1 MDKDSSLEPNLQSF
15 NWMLEQPSV
24 ERWLRKKLPRTKY
37 HYLYRMG
44 RFLPFAVSEL
54 HVKDP
59 EGFLAW
65 AKSRSDSLEVQDI
78 LEKFSETQPRH
89 SQLFMVSTLRSFLK
103 RNGYTNLP
111 SMGEKPTLKNFHPGY
126 KREEVQSLLGFLDA
140 KMEKLYVLFAKDTG
154 FRAADLLSVRYRH
167 VKKDLEAGK
176 EFVHIRLEPEFYNR
190 RKASGITFIGPNTV
204 KLLRELIAEGK
215 IKAQADVQ
223 IFPFAYTTIT
233 EILRRAREKAALDP
247 LIQPSH
253 GLRKFFEQS
262 LDRVGMDVDK
272 KRQLEGHS
280 LGVRFHYTDQNV
292 EDLRKLYQQAYQFL
306 DFSEEAAAESR
317 VKDLE
322 KTVAEQRQQID
333 ALKADASRQ
342 AGLVQLLEQIGPD
355 GIKVLEQLIREK
367 MGKM

>member
-1 MDKDSSLEPNLQSF
+1 MDKDAHLEPSLEPFKWL
-15 NWMLEQPSV
+15 LEQPSV
-24 ERWLRKKLPRTKY
+24 ERWLRKKQLRTKY
-37 HYLYRMG
+37 TYLHRLE
-44 RFLPFAVSEL
+44 RFLPFAGSEL
-54 HVKDP
+54 DVKDP
-59 EGFLAW
+59 DGFLAW
-65 AKSRSDSLEVQDI
+65 AKSRPDSLEVQDV
-78 LEKFSETQPRH
+78 LEKFSETQPQH

-103 RNGYTNLP
+103 RNGYNNLP

-154 FRAADLLSVRYRH
+154 LRAADLLSLRYRH
-167 VKKDLEAGK
+167 VKKDLETGK

-204 KLLRELIAEGK
+204 KVLKELIAEGR
-215 IKAQADVQ
+215 IKAQADNHV
-223 IFPFAYTTIT
+223 FPFAYTTIT

-306 DFSEEAAAESR
+306 DLSEEAGADSR
-317 VKDLE
+317 LRDLE
-322 KTVAEQRQQID
+322 KSLAEKTQHIESLKSELAEQ
-333 ALKADASRQ
+333 KVK
-342 AGLVQLLEQIGPD
+342 VQLLDELGPE
-355 GIKVLEQLIREK
+355 GIKVLVELVKEK
-367 MGKM
+367 LKK

>member
-1 MDKDSSLEPNLQSF
+1 ME
-15 NWMLEQPSV
+15 
-24 ERWLRKKLPRTKY
+24 
-37 HYLYRMG
+37 

-59 EGFLAW
+59 NAFLAW
-65 AKSRSDSLEVQDI
+65 AKARPDSLEVQDI
-78 LEKFSETQPRH
+78 LEKFSETQPQY
-89 SQLFMVSTLRSFLK
+89 SQIFFTSTLRSFLK
-103 RNGYTNLP
+103 RNGYSNLP

-140 KMEKLYVLFAKDTG
+140 KMEKLYVFFAKDTG
-154 FRAADLLSVRYRH
+154 LRAADLLSLRYRH
-167 VKKDLEAGK
+167 VKKDAEAGR

-190 RKASGITFIGPNTV
+190 RKASGITFIGPNSV
-204 KLLRELIAEGK
+204 KLLRELIAEGRV
-215 IKAQADVQ
+215 KAQADDPL
-223 IFPFAYTTIT
+223 FPFAYTTIT

-306 DFSEEAAAESR
+306 DLTEEAAADTR
-317 VKDLE
+317 LRDLE
-322 KTVAEQRQQID
+322 KSLTEKTQHID
-333 ALKADASRQ
+333 ALKQEISKLKEERPVIPS
-342 AGLVQLLEQIGPD
+342 GLLEELASMR
-355 GIKVLEQLIREK
+355 KRLEELERNK
-367 MGKM
+367 